1 MTPWSLEPQG
11 VIRDSDGGR
20 KTCYFDFVSTTAP
33 ARNPTRKQVLTDLRR
48 EEILTAAIKVF
59 GKKGFAA
66 TCVGDVADA
75 AKMAK
80 GTVYL
85 YFESKEEIYAT
96 AIRLAVERLQALA
109 TERMQ
114 PATGVRDRLAVAI
127 SVRMEFWHE
136 QINLYRLLLTV
147 GREPQHKRQTHELLR
162 LGHAYFV
169 GVLKEG
175 VEAGEIAK
183 TVDLD
188 TLAWAI
194 LDMVRGA
201 NERRMDNLTDRTP
214 QEDARAITAFALSQL
229 RLA

>member
-1 MTPWSLEPQG
+1 
-11 VIRDSDGGR
+11 
-20 KTCYFDFVSTTAP
+20 VSSIAP
-33 ARNPTRKQVLTDLRR
+33 VRNPTRKQVLTDLRR

-96 AIRLAVERLQALA
+96 AVGLAIERLQAYSA
-109 TERMQ
+109 ERVQ
-114 PATGVRDRLAVAI
+114 PATGVRERLAVAI

-147 GREPQHKRQTHELLR
+147 GREPQHRQQTHELLR
-162 LGHAYFV
+162 AGHAYFV
-169 GVLKEG
+169 GILEEG
-175 VEAGEIAK
+175 VEAGEIAAD
-183 TVDLD
+183 VDLD
-188 TLAWAI
+188 TVAWAI

-201 NERRMDNLTDRTP
+201 NERRMDSLTHRTP
-214 QEDARAITAFALSQL
+214 QDDAAAITAFALSQL
-229 RLA
+229 GLG

>member
-1 MTPWSLEPQG
+1 M
-11 VIRDSDGGR
+11 
-20 KTCYFDFVSTTAP
+20 STTEHV
-33 ARNPTRKQVLTDLRR
+33 RTQTRKQVLTDLRR

-96 AIRLAVERLQALA
+96 AVRLAIERLQAHSA
-109 TERMQ
+109 EQVQ
-114 PATGVRDRLAVAI
+114 PAAAVRERLAVAI

-136 QINLYRLLLTV
+136 QLNLYRLLLTV

-162 LGHAYFV
+162 AGHAYFL
-169 GVLKEG
+169 GILEEG
-175 VEAGEIAK
+175 VAAGEIDGRRLSAQH
-183 TVDLD
+183 LD
-188 TLAWAI
+188 TVAWAI

-201 NERRMDNLTDRTP
+201 NERRMDSLTDRTP
-214 QEDARAITAFALSQL
+214 QEDAAAITSFALSQL
-229 RLA
+229 GLA

>member
-1 MTPWSLEPQG
+1 M
-11 VIRDSDGGR
+11 
-20 KTCYFDFVSTTAP
+20 STTEHV
-33 ARNPTRKQVLTDLRR
+33 RTQTRKQVLTDLRR

-85 YFESKEEIYAT
+85 YFASKEEIYAT
-96 AIRLAVERLQALA
+96 AVRLAIERLQAHSA
-109 TERMQ
+109 ERVQ
-114 PATGVRDRLAVAI
+114 PAAGVRARLAVAI

-136 QINLYRLLLTV
+136 QLNLYRLLLTV

-162 LGHAYFV
+162 AGHAYFL
-169 GVLKEG
+169 GILEEG
-175 VEAGEIAK
+175 VAAGEIDGQRLSMQ
-183 TVDLD
+183 DLD
-188 TLAWAI
+188 SVAWAI

-201 NERRMDNLTDRTP
+201 NERRMDNLTNRTP
-214 QEDARAITAFALSQL
+214 QEDAAAITAFALSQL
-229 RLA
+229 GLA

>member
-1 MTPWSLEPQG
+1 
-11 VIRDSDGGR
+11 
-20 KTCYFDFVSTTAP
+20 VSTTEHV
-33 ARNPTRKQVLTDLRR
+33 RTQTRKQVLTDLRR

-96 AIRLAVERLQALA
+96 AVRLAIERLQAHSA
-109 TERMQ
+109 EQVQ
-114 PATGVRDRLAVAI
+114 PAAGVRERLAVAI

-136 QINLYRLLLTV
+136 QLNLYRLLLTV

-162 LGHAYFV
+162 AGHAYFL
-169 GVLKEG
+169 GILEEG
-175 VEAGEIAK
+175 VAAGEIDGRRLSAQH
-183 TVDLD
+183 LD
-188 TLAWAI
+188 TVAWAI

-201 NERRMDNLTDRTP
+201 NERRMDSLTDRTP
-214 QEDARAITAFALSQL
+214 QEDAAAITSFALSQL
-229 RLA
+229 GLA

>member
-1 MTPWSLEPQG
+1 M
-11 VIRDSDGGR
+11 
-20 KTCYFDFVSTTAP
+20 STTEHV
-33 ARNPTRKQVLTDLRR
+33 RTQTRKQVLTDLRR

-96 AIRLAVERLQALA
+96 AVRLAIERLQAHSA
-109 TERMQ
+109 EQVQ
-114 PATGVRDRLAVAI
+114 PATGVRERLAVAI

-136 QINLYRLLLTV
+136 QLNLYRLLLTV

-162 LGHAYFV
+162 AGHAYFL
-169 GVLKEG
+169 GILKEG
-175 VEAGEIAK
+175 VAAGEIDGRRLSAQH
-183 TVDLD
+183 LD
-188 TLAWAI
+188 TVAWAI

-201 NERRMDNLTDRTP
+201 NERRMDSLTDRTP
-214 QEDARAITAFALSQL
+214 QEDAAASTAFALSQL
-229 RLA
+229 GLG